1 MSIFIERDET
11 IPTRVYE
18 KKNDPDRLS
27 SVEIIEKVKLA
38 GIVGMGGAAFPTHVK
53 LSVPEGK
60 KIDTFIVNGAE
71 CEPYLTCDQVLM
83 TQKTKEILLGIK
95 IVQKVLKP
103 GRTFIAVEDNKKAA
117 VFAFEKA
124 IKKMGIE
131 GGISVIT
138 LKTKYP
144 QGGEKQLINATTGRE
159 VPPGKLPIDVG
170 CMVQNVGT
178 MNAVYEAVVMEKPLI
193 ERMVTVSGDCV
204 SRSGNYLVRIG
215 TSIEDLMGL
224 CGIEIKTEPAKVI
237 VGGPMMGISQTGMT
251 APILK
256 NTSGILFLSG
266 KPAKVH
272 DEQKCIRCAKC
283 VDVCPMNLSPTDIMR
298 NVKKENWDKAQELCI
313 SDCMECGSC
322 TYICPARIP
331 LVQYVKEGK
340 SAILRMKKA

>member
-1 MSIFIERDET
+1 M
-11 IPTRVYE
+11 
-18 KKNDPDRLS
+18 
-27 SVEIIEKVKLA
+27 
-38 GIVGMGGAAFPTHVK
+38 
-53 LSVPEGK
+53 
-60 KIDTFIVNGAE
+60 
-71 CEPYLTCDQVLM
+71 
-83 TQKTKEILLGIK
+83 
-95 IVQKVLKP
+95 
-103 GRTFIAVEDNKKAA
+103 EDNKKAA

-215 TSIEDLMGL
+215 TSIEDLTGL

-266 KPAKVH
+266 KTAKVH